1 MVVAAASWVGA
12 SLKPTALIEL
22 YQEVVVRVSAGSEDV
37 EAKTASNSHFFTI
50 ATVFTVAVAVGVGV
64 VRDDWVERD
73 WSATINLT
81 SFTKCSMGNSVA
93 SNRAVS
99 QPFKDAIVK

>member
-1 MVVAAASWVGA
+1 MVAAASWVGA

-50 ATVFTVAVAVGVGV
+50 ATVFTVAVAVGV